1 MTSERF
7 LVPLGGV
14 LILTTAITTVAISH
28 HTRRSTMPQDTRL
41 QIPYCAGALEM
52 HGRLTP
58 GPAGV
63 DLRVRGRA
71 LWKLAEFE
79 SQKLEGGALIN
90 RTTYERGLL
99 ASSPRDCLRLYAS
112 ISDRLD
118 LKAAVLVA
126 RREIEGI

>member
-1 MTSERF
+1 MTCDRF

-14 LILTTAITTVAISH
+14 LIISTAVTTLAISH
-28 HTRRSTMPQDTRL
+28 HTRRSTMPQDARL

-71 LWKLAEFE
+71 LWKLAEYE
-79 SQKLEGGALIN
+79 AQKIDGGALIN

-99 ASSPRDCLRLYAS
+99 ASSPRDCLRLYARLA
-112 ISDRLD
+112 DRLD